1 MGPDFTNT
9 RAPQVSTAALARTF
23 EDLFREYH
31 SVILTAAFN
40 RLNDLGDAEN
50 VTADVFT
57 AAWRHRNEHET
68 AYTLRWLY
76 ATLRNVVGNE
86 YRRRS
91 RAARRY
97 QRLAAEPTES
107 TPIAIDDEAIMLR
120 QVVSKLRPD
129 DRELIWMAYWEEL
142 TREEM
147 AEVLGCSYAAVKVRL
162 LRARQRLKVLL
173 ASQDLVRDESGV
185 L

>member
-1 MGPDFTNT
+1 MGPDLTNT
-9 RAPQVSTAALARTF
+9 SAPRLPASTAARSF

-31 SVILTAAFN
+31 SVILTAAYN

-57 AAWRHRNEHET
+57 AAWRHRSEHET
-68 AYTLRWLY
+68 VFTLRWLY
-76 ATLRNVVGNE
+76 AALRNVVGNE

-91 RAARRY
+91 RATKRY

-107 TPIAIDDEAIMLR
+107 THIAVDDEAITLR

-147 AEVLGCSYAAVKVRL
+147 AEVFGCSLTAVKVRL
-162 LRARQRLKVLL
+162 LRARERLKVLL
-173 ASQDLVRDESGV
+173 ASQELVDAERGA